1 MKTTLTRTIYSALLL
16 VSGAFLLPMQA
27 QTDEQVEKFN
37 KEREAYYNEKLELT
51 DAEKK
56 AFWPLYTDFHN
67 RKMKMADDERNTF
80 MYAFKNAEN
89 LSDQEIN
96 VNLKKIQDLKEQQI
110 QLENEYYQNKFPEAL
125 PPKKVLKLY
134 SVEWEFRRHLLRK
147 LRQQGPRDDDRKG
160 GGNRDNPPPPHSFD
174 LDYPL

>member
-1 MKTTLTRTIYSALLL
+1 
-16 VSGAFLLPMQA
+16 MQA

-51 DAEKK
+51 EAEKK